1 MTKANLL
8 RTTPPLEV
16 ETALQRLGAN
26 LKSARL
32 RRNLTVAQVAEKI
45 GTGPRAVADAE
56 KGKPATAVATY
67 FALLWAY
74 DLLQQTDP
82 LAAPGTDDVGHAL
95 ADRRERA
102 RPRRR
107 LDNDF

>member
-1 MTKANLL
+1 MAKTNLL
-8 RTTPPLEV
+8 RSTPPLEV
-16 ETALQRLGAN
+16 ESALQRLGAN

-56 KGKPATAVATY
+56 RGKPATAIATY
-67 FALLWAY
+67 AALLWAY
-74 DLLQQTDP
+74 GLLQQADQ
-82 LAAPGTDDVGHAL
+82 LAAPGTDEVGLAL
-95 ADRRERA
+95 AEHRERA